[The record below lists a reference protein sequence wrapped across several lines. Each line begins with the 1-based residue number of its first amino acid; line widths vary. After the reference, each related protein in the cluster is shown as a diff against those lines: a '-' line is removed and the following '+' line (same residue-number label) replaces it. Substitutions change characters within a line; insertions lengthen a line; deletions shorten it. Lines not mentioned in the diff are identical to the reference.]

1 MLMLAMTETAMTET
15 APAVHLWTPQGFRDD
30 EWTHA
35 ETADALAG
43 NGRCILPLAV
53 ARDLDPAQRAS
64 AKERLGVLV
73 LPGDKIGDVV
83 EILEDISLIAL
94 AFPIY
99 NDGRSYSKATLLR
112 ERHGFSGALRATG
125 QVLVDQLPHMLR
137 LGFDE
142 FEVTNP
148 VLLARLKEGRLD
160 GLPLY
165 SQPAGKASVAD
176 QQYAWRRKPGKI

>member
-1 MLMLAMTETAMTET
+1 MLMLSMSDTISQPEM
-15 APAVHLWTPQGFRDD
+15 HLWTPQGFRDD
-30 EWTHA
+30 DWTHA

-43 NGRCILPLAV
+43 NGRFILPLAV
-53 ARDLDPAQRAS
+53 ARDLDPAQRGS
-64 AKERLGVLV
+64 AKERLGILV

-176 QQYAWRRKPGKI
+176 GKYAWRRNPAKT